1 MGGHLTWK
9 ICQKDSWCFVK
20 SIISKF
26 KNISAVKSQFLEVP
40 YLLFEFGES
49 VFQEPVA
56 LCPPIQQESQHIN
69 HSKPLW
75 KGFIM
80 GT

>member
-1 MGGHLTWK
+1 MG
-9 ICQKDSWCFVK
+9 DS
-20 SIISKF
+20 SDMENLSKKTHGVF
-26 KNISAVKSQFLEVP
+26 SKASFLSSKTYLLFKSQFLEVP

-69 HSKPLW
+69 HS
-75 KGFIM
+75 GRQRQ
-80 GT
+80 